1 MKKIFIISSFIISV
15 SSFSQSIS
23 VKESNEKFSSGFQ
36 NAVTTTIFENNLNDV
51 LSEWKKILR
60 DFKNEKV
67 KDDNNEVFGDN
78 IIIKDWGNN
87 PVDIYTKFEE
97 NKSAKTV
104 KMMVAV
110 DLGGAY
116 LTSSADKSKYNFIEK
131 LVKDFAVKQT
141 KAPLEEAVKDAEKLL
156 AKKEDQQKD
165 LEKDNKN
172 LNNDIIDY
180 KAKIGRAE
188 TDVIAKDG
196 EITKK
201 KSEVAIQKK
210 VVEASSGA
218 VNEQAK
224 SSKKIYDKLA
234 DQEKDLERD
243 KKDLKSDI
251 EKYKEKIKDAEK
263 DIKKNEE
270 EQTKKKAEIDA
281 QKKVV
286 ETVTGKL
293 KAVN

>member
-1 MKKIFIISSFIISV
+1 MKKIFIISSLIISFTT
-15 SSFSQSIS
+15 FSQSIS
-23 VKESNEKFSSGFQ
+23 VKESNEKFSTGSQ
-36 NAVTTTIFENNLNDV
+36 NAATTTILENNLNDV
-51 LSEWKKILR
+51 LSEWKKVLR

-67 KDDNNEVFGDN
+67 KDDNNEVFADN
-78 IIIKDWGNN
+78 IIIKEWGNN

-110 DLGGAY
+110 DLGGTY
-116 LTSSADKSKYNFIEK
+116 LTSGTDKSKYNFIEK

-141 KAPLEEAVKDAEKLL
+141 KAPLEEAVKDSEKLL
-156 AKKEDQQKD
+156 AKHEDKQKD

-196 EITKK
+196 ELTKK
-201 KSEVAIQKK
+201 KAEIAIQKK

-224 SSKKIYDKLA
+224 SSKKIYDKLT
-234 DQEKDLERD
+234 DQEKDLEKD

-251 EKYKEKIKDAEK
+251 EKYKDKIKDAEK

-270 EQTKKKAEIDA
+270 EQTKKKSEIEA

>member
-1 MKKIFIISSFIISV
+1 MKKIFIISSLIISFTT
-15 SSFSQSIS
+15 FSQSIS
-23 VKESNEKFSSGFQ
+23 VKESNEKFSTGPQ
-36 NAVTTTIFENNLNDV
+36 NAATTTILENNLNDV
-51 LSEWKKILR
+51 LSEWKKVLR

-67 KDDNNEVFGDN
+67 KDDNNEVFADN
-78 IIIKDWGNN
+78 IIIKEWGNN

-97 NKSAKTV
+97 NKSSKTV

-116 LTSSADKSKYNFIEK
+116 LTSGTDKSKYNFIEK

-141 KAPLEEAVKDAEKLL
+141 KAPLEEAVKDSEKLL
-156 AKKEDQQKD
+156 AKHEDKQKD

-180 KAKIGRAE
+180 KSKIGRAE

-196 EITKK
+196 ELTKK
-201 KSEVAIQKK
+201 KAEIAIQKK

-224 SSKKIYDKLA
+224 SSKKIYDKLT
-234 DQEKDLERD
+234 DQEKDLEKD

-251 EKYKEKIKDAEK
+251 EKYKDKIKDAEK

-270 EQTKKKAEIDA
+270 EQTKKKAEIEA

>member
-51 LSEWKKILR
+51 LSEWKKVLR

-251 EKYKEKIKDAEK
+251 EKYKDKIKDAEK